1 MEEAI
6 GLMELEM
13 QTPRYFCS
21 EDEEEDEG
29 GDEGDEGD
37 EGAVVPSGAF
47 TTSDDTQGKAELVII
62 STLHL
67 YPSLHLQPPSQRETE
82 STEWYPV
89 VQEHSVNIWPSDLG
103 RVIFHDAPQ

>member
-67 YPSLHLQPPSQRETE
+67 YPSLQPPSSIPARNGEHG
-82 STEWYPV
+82 V
-89 VQEHSVNIWPSDLG
+89 VSCSPRTLCKHMAE
-103 RVIFHDAPQ
+103 